1 MPARIATFE
10 KVSFEEFKKSLVENN
25 HLLTEEHLKE
35 VYDNIKL
42 PERATKDS
50 AGYDFFSP
58 LDVIIRDGNSEV
70 IPTGI
75 RCKIDEGWY
84 LGCFPRSGL
93 GFKYRV
99 SLDNTVGI
107 IDGDYYYADNE
118 GHIKIKIHSGYSD
131 SYITILSGKA
141 FVQGIF
147 MPYGLTTDDAA
158 DGIRTN
164 GFGSTDKK

>member
-1 MPARIATFE
+1 MPERIATFE

-58 LDVIIRDGNSEV
+58 VNCILKNGSSVV

-131 SYITILSGKA
+131 SSIDISAGKA

-147 MPYGLTTDDAA
+147 TPYGLTTDDAA
-158 DGIRTN
+158 NGIRTN